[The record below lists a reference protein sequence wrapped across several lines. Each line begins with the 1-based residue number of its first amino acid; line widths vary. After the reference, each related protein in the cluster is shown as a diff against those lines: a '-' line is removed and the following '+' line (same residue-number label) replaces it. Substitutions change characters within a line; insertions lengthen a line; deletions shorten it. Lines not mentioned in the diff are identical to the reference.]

1 MLIRGCLDGTSGNM
15 VFMVAGEVTLIV
27 SGIGIKFG
35 ESCQKPIIH
44 HHMFQEEMEV
54 MRLGVNTMQ
63 IKSLSQLSV
72 EDLLI
77 HHKRFLMYFKRDHW
91 QWLQLPDILSISMLE
106 ELFTLL
112 MKTVPIILI
121 MLWLLLDTQLAL
133 VMSLRKL
140 WRLKRCGADIDNG
153 MTGTTTQAV
162 LGVMNSTIMDIAV
175 GMRL

>member
-1 MLIRGCLDGTSGNM
+1 MDGASAIIILM
-15 VFMVAGEVTLIV
+15 DAGEVTII
-27 SGIGIKFG
+27 SFGIGIKFG
-35 ESCQKPIIH
+35 ESCQKLIIH

-63 IKSLSQLSV
+63 IKSLSQLTV
-72 EDLLI
+72 EDMLL

-91 QWLQLPDILSISMLE
+91 QCLWQPKKILSLSMLE
-106 ELFTLL
+106 ELLALL
-112 MKTVPIILI
+112 METVAMSLI

-133 VMSLRKL
+133 AMSLRKL
-140 WRLKRCGADIDNG
+140 WRLKRCGADIENG
-153 MTGTTTQAV
+153 MTGTITQAV